1 MSNAAGEPS
10 QSGRALLV
18 AMTIVLLTVLTI
30 VAVGSLRWALQS
42 QLVFGPTPTPTA
54 SPRATWTAT
63 PDIRSTRLAQ
73 NVEAQAT
80 YLAQIGFVT
89 PAVELTLTAQVVM
102 LPIAAAGP
110 DATAA
115 PPTVTPTPA
124 PADVLLP
131 VVIAGQETQPP
142 ESAGGDPP
150 PGGSDP
156 AVESTPTATPVVIS
170 QPATPTLPPAPSPTP
185 SPTFSPT
192 PFTVG
197 EMIARIVTTP
207 DTSALTYDGP
217 SVRYDELTPIPHNTE
232 IRLRGRTDNGE
243 WVYACC
249 TGDNQS
255 FWIRQVLAPPTD
267 NDFYDI
273 LPTETPSDNV
283 RWLAVEP
290 TQAAPTPIVTPTLI
304 PASDYPLA
312 RRDPANHA
320 RVDQLPQPPMNTFWQ
335 KGVAP
340 DSLVSQPIVEGNN
353 VFTASQDRHLYS
365 LDRQGGNQRW
375 RAAINESSKHPVA
388 VANGQVFLIDDAGM
402 VYQWRISEEASLI
415 QRQLS
420 PPCAGLNLVD
430 KYVIAAVDG
439 IGDSSDQI
447 ILMDRESGDLSLNG
461 AIADIEGNQLQYPA
475 VGGQLVFAG
484 NTNVHA
490 LDVFGNLAPVWT
502 YDAPARITAPPVY
515 AMPGIQAL
523 AELYIAD
530 DAGNVE
536 ALDANTGRRLWTR
549 SNGGRVVTGMA
560 LDETRLYISGAGF
573 AGAIQRDDPEKGW
586 LVDIS
591 GAASSGPIVGP
602 DALLVMTATGDIN
615 FLQKADGGVI
625 STIRE
630 ASGRGGQVT
639 AAGVVGGSWIY
650 QPVYES
656 SNSDENKGRLYG
668 WQGGE

>member
-30 VAVGSLRWALQS
+30 VAVGSLRWAMQG

-63 PDIRSTRLAQ
+63 PDIHSTRLAQ

-80 YLAQIGFVT
+80 YQAQIGFVT

-115 PPTVTPTPA
+115 PPTVTPTPTL
-124 PADVLLP
+124 ADVLLP
-131 VVIAGQETQPP
+131 VVIAGPGTQSPD
-142 ESAGGDPP
+142 SNGGVPP

-156 AVESTPTATPVVIS
+156 AVGPTATATPVVIS

-207 DTSALTYDGP
+207 NASVLTYDGP
-217 SVRYDELTPIPHNTE
+217 SVRYDELTPIPHDTE
-232 IRLRGRTDNGE
+232 IRLRGRTEDGE
-243 WVYACC
+243 WVYGCC

-255 FWIRQVLAPPTD
+255 FWIRQAIAPPTG

-304 PASDYPLA
+304 PASDYPIA

-320 RVDQLPQPPMNTFWQ
+320 RVDQLPQLPVITSWQ

-340 DSLVSQPIVEGNN
+340 DALVSQPIVEGSN

-365 LDRQGGNQRW
+365 LDTLGGNQRW
-375 RAAINESSKHPVA
+375 RAAIKEPSNYPVA
-388 VANGQVFLIDDAGM
+388 VANGQVLLIDNTGL
-402 VYQWRISEEASLI
+402 VHQWRISDESSLI

-420 PPCAGLNLVD
+420 PPRAGLNLAD

-439 IGDSSDQI
+439 TGDSSDQI
-447 ILMDRESGDLSLNG
+447 VLMDRESGDLALDG
-461 AIADIEGNQLQYPA
+461 TIADIEGNQLQYPA

-484 NTNVHA
+484 NTDVHA
-490 LDVFGNLAPVWT
+490 LDVFGNLTRVWT
-502 YDAPARITAPPVY
+502 YDASARITAPPVY
-515 AMPGIQAL
+515 AMPGVQAL

-530 DAGNVE
+530 EAGNVE
-536 ALDANTGRRLWTR
+536 ALDANTGKRLWTPR
-549 SNGGRVVTGMA
+549 QRRPRGDRH
-560 LDETRLYISGAGF
+560 GAG
-573 AGAIQRDDPEKGW
+573 
-586 LVDIS
+586 
-591 GAASSGPIVGP
+591 
-602 DALLVMTATGDIN
+602 
-615 FLQKADGGVI
+615 
-625 STIRE
+625 
-630 ASGRGGQVT
+630 
-639 AAGVVGGSWIY
+639 
-650 QPVYES
+650 
-656 SNSDENKGRLYG
+656 
-668 WQGGE
+668 